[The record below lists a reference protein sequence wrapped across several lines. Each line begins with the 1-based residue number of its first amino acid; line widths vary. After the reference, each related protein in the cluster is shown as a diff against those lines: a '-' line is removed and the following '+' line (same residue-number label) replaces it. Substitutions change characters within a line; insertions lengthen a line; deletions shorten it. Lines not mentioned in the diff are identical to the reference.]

1 LYGLQRGASG
11 GRRLH
16 DVWCV
21 PTRQIHPR
29 RGTGRYRLQPGA
41 VHRRPRRSERADL
54 RPRMAY
60 RRDRVRDRYPV
71 SAVCSTV
78 AWRGDHAG
86 SYTEF
91 DTGIRQEGRVTHV
104 LTVDVRK
111 PPMTLN
117 EQRRAHWQQVR
128 RAKAEAEQH
137 IWVVAKAA
145 RLPRMKRAHVE
156 VVWFAPDK
164 RRRDADALSPFLKET

>member
-1 LYGLQRGASG
+1 
-11 GRRLH
+11 
-16 DVWCV
+16 
-21 PTRQIHPR
+21 
-29 RGTGRYRLQPGA
+29 
-41 VHRRPRRSERADL
+41 
-54 RPRMAY
+54 
-60 RRDRVRDRYPV
+60 
-71 SAVCSTV
+71 
-78 AWRGDHAG
+78 
-86 SYTEF
+86 
-91 DTGIRQEGRVTHV
+91 VTHV

-164 RRRDADALSPFLKET
+164 RRRDADALSPFLKATLDTLVRCEILEDDSYQYVPRVTLGIEHDRSRPRIEIIITDLT